1 MDDEHPAEQRF
12 YFRPDWRAQI
22 PFLLMPVRVGA
33 LVVLP
38 LWLGWQAWRWSGDLD
53 IVILFGL
60 LAFSGATYTA
70 HVGEKAVRYLR
81 RLGGECIEVS
91 TSGIRLLP
99 PLGKW
104 RTFPWPEVTELTVVT
119 AGGLLGEGLISVE
132 AGGVPIAIPPY
143 VEGRAELL
151 RLIQI
156 RASLTERAQSWW
168 STTWRRPTL
177 PAQ

>member
-1 MDDEHPAEQRF
+1 MDEEHPAEQRF

-38 LWLGWQAWRWSGDLD
+38 LWLGWQAWLTIGDLD
-53 IVILFGL
+53 IVIILGA
-60 LAFSGATYTA
+60 LAVAGAGHTA
-70 HVGEKAVRYLR
+70 RVGERAVRYPR
-81 RLGGECIEVS
+81 RLDGERIEVS
-91 TSGIRLLP
+91 TAGLRLLP

-119 AGGLLGEGLISVE
+119 AGGLLGEGFISVE

-156 RASLTERAQSWW
+156 RAGLTERVRSW
-168 STTWRRPTL
+168 
-177 PAQ
+177 